1 MHLKTHHVIDNVQI
15 SNVVYNSSIYV
26 VDQFAKEFLSLLL
39 GCAGMPH
46 TNSLFFLGNKMP
58 MKIWQ
63 LIWLVGF
70 YTTHP
75 PSQNF
80 FKRNWLYLDID
91 IEYIFSAIT
100 SRIKNRSARALSY
113 KFIDLFQ
120 KTRMGIFWWQEDIAT
135 HISQSSW
142 WTLNFPS
149 PDIYLPNLGKKT
161 K

>member
-46 TNSLFFLGNKMP
+46 TNSLFFLSNKMP
-58 MKIWQ
+58 LKIWQ

-75 PSQNF
+75 PPQNF

-100 SRIKNRSARALSY
+100 SRIKNRSARALGY
-113 KFIDLFQ
+113 KFIDFSP
-120 KTRMGIFWWQEDIAT
+120 KKRMGVFWRQDIAT
-135 HISQSSW
+135 QSSQSSR

-149 PDIYLPNLGKKT
+149 QDIYLPSLGKKT